1 MTACMCVRV
10 SDKNTTNSYASEQW
24 NLEMAKGERI
34 LRYTE
39 YT

>member
-10 SDKNTTNSYASEQW
+10 SDSMTNSYASEQW